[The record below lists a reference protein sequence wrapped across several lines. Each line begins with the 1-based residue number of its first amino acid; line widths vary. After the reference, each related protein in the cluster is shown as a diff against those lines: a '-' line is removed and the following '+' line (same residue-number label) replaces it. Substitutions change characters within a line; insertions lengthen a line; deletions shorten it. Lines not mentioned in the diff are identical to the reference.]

1 VRFPRFFGKKLGHR
15 RTGSQAWASFGD
27 GAFHAV
33 LLAAGLTFGGL
44 LLSGVAVP
52 EWRIN
57 YRFLP
62 TTCTI
67 LGKGLARRT
76 TATATASADGL
87 GNSAWQPCLRVR
99 YRTMTGDV
107 ENWSRPPRRTLT
119 SDREQALAGLKA
131 WRLGDS
137 VPGWYDPDDET
148 TVVLERGY
156 SWWMWLLTLLLP
168 GALVS
173 FGGMGLARAI
183 QRWGK
188 SQERCAVPSRYSE
201 ILDPLATGPR
211 HAIDHPGVPACDD
224 LVNSPGTFLAYRL
237 PIESPENW
245 TLMGFGL
252 FALLWN
258 SVLAVLA
265 VGAGLDLLGGR
276 VDWFLLA
283 LLVPFAAVGIAG
295 IVLFA
300 RRLLLASAVGPTQ
313 VEISGQPLR
322 PGGSYE
328 LLLAQGGSGT
338 LKSLRLSLTLEEQAT
353 FTQGTDT
360 RTEKL
365 AVWSREIHSWHDLHL
380 VPGARFE
387 ARSTVTIPAD
397 AMHSFA
403 SGHNA
408 VRWRIEVRGTHA
420 RWPAFIRTFPLVVFP
435 VANAGKI
442 PGHGVSREAAT

>member
-1 VRFPRFFGKKLGHR
+1 
-15 RTGSQAWASFGD
+15 
-27 GAFHAV
+27 
-33 LLAAGLTFGGL
+33 
-44 LLSGVAVP
+44 
-52 EWRIN
+52 
-57 YRFLP
+57 
-62 TTCTI
+62 
-67 LGKGLARRT
+67 
-76 TATATASADGL
+76 
-87 GNSAWQPCLRVR
+87 
-99 YRTMTGDV
+99 
-107 ENWSRPPRRTLT
+107 
-119 SDREQALAGLKA
+119 
-131 WRLGDS
+131 
-137 VPGWYDPDDET
+137 
-148 TVVLERGY
+148 
-156 SWWMWLLTLLLP
+156 MWLLTLLLP

-211 HAIDHPGVPACDD
+211 QAIDHPGVPACDD

-322 PGGSYE
+322 PGSSYE
-328 LLLAQGGSGT
+328 LLLAQGGSGI
-338 LKSLRLSLTLEEQAT
+338 LESLRLSLMLEEQAT

-380 VPGARFE
+380 VPGTRFE

-420 RWPAFIRTFPLVVFP
+420 RWPAFVRTFPLVVFP
-435 VANAGKI
+435 VANAGRM
-442 PGHGVSREAAT
+442 PGHGVSREATT